1 MPGGN
6 KLTARLQALL
16 AIVVVSF
23 SVQIACRSADAQPD
37 DRSVEARRFQPK
49 TLMSPRKA
57 IVDAPFITTDKVDNR
72 VSDSELVL
80 GVVVEGQPRA
90 YPINMLT
97 GLARL
102 RARECA
108 SRCQFLRLSERV

>member
-1 MPGGN
+1 MPVGKCSKFGLQSF
-6 KLTARLQALL
+6 LTVVAVALL
-16 AIVVVSF
+16 VNGDC
-23 SVQIACRSADAQPD
+23 SV
-37 DRSVEARRFQPK
+37 VEAQLNNQSGIDRKFQPK

-57 IVDAPFITTDKVDNR
+57 IVDAQFISADEVRNQ

-97 GLARL
+97 GP
-102 RARECA
+102 AREIINDRIGQTDFA
-108 SRCQFLRLSERV
+108 ATW

>member
-1 MPGGN
+1 MPVGRCSKFG
-6 KLTARLQALL
+6 LQSFLIIVAVTLL
-16 AIVVVSF
+16 LNG
-23 SVQIACRSADAQPD
+23 
-37 DRSVEARRFQPK
+37 DRSVVEAQPGDQSGSDHKFQPK

-57 IVDAPFITTDKVDNR
+57 IVDAPFISADQVKNQ

-97 GLARL
+97 GP
-102 RARECA
+102 AREIINDRIGQTDFA
-108 SRCQFLRLSERV
+108 ATW

>member
-1 MPGGN
+1 MPVGN
-6 KLTARLQALL
+6 LFTARLQTLL
-16 AIVVVSF
+16 AIVAVAF
-23 SVQIACRSADAQPD
+23 SMLNACRSAGAQPD
-37 DRSVEARRFQPK
+37 DRSSETRKFLPK

-57 IVDAPFITTDKVDNR
+57 IVDAPIIAADEVNNQ

-97 GLARL
+97 GP
-102 RARECA
+102 AREIINDRIGQTDFA
-108 SRCQFLRLSERV
+108 ATW

>member
-1 MPGGN
+1 MPVGKCSKFGLQSF
-6 KLTARLQALL
+6 LTVVAVALL
-16 AIVVVSF
+16 VNGGF
-23 SVQIACRSADAQPD
+23 SVVEAQPNNQ
-37 DRSVEARRFQPK
+37 SGIARRFQPK

-57 IVDAPFITTDKVDNR
+57 LVDAQFISADEVRNQ

-97 GLARL
+97 GP
-102 RARECA
+102 AREIINDRIGQTDFA
-108 SRCQFLRLSERV
+108 ATW

>member
-1 MPGGN
+1 MF
-6 KLTARLQALL
+6 TARLQTLL
-16 AIVVVSF
+16 AIVAVAF
-23 SVQIACRSADAQPD
+23 SVQNACRSAGAQRD
-37 DRSVEARRFQPK
+37 DRSAEARKFQPK

-57 IVDAPFITTDKVDNR
+57 IVNAPFIAAGEVKNQ

-97 GLARL
+97 GP
-102 RARECA
+102 AREIINDRIGQTDFA
-108 SRCQFLRLSERV
+108 ATW

>member
-1 MPGGN
+1 MLGRN
-6 KLTARLQALL
+6 VFTAWLQTLL
-16 AIVVVSF
+16 AMVAVAFCLQS
-23 SVQIACRSADAQPD
+23 ACRSAGAQPD
-37 DRSVEARRFQPK
+37 DRSAEDRKFQPK

-57 IVDAPFITTDKVDNR
+57 IVNAPFIAADEVKNQ

-97 GLARL
+97 GP
-102 RARECA
+102 AREIINDRIGQTDFA
-108 SRCQFLRLSERV
+108 ATW